1 MNDQPNIYQVAEAYV
16 IAAAMN
22 NYIKT
27 FTTGYSGS
35 RDATE
40 YQAAMQFFT
49 SVYKKYHLIAQ
60 TPVEYDALGYL
71 TVKRDVRRGKYDM
84 N

>member
-16 IAAAMN
+16 ITAAMN
-22 NYIKT
+22 TYIKNFAASQNHDT
-27 FTTGYSGS
+27 I
-35 RDATE
+35 E
-40 YQAAMQFFT
+40 YQAAMQFFI
-49 SVYKKYHLIAQ
+49 SVFKEYRRIAQ

>member
-1 MNDQPNIYQVAEAYV
+1 MKESELYRIAEAYV

-27 FTTGYSGS
+27 FATGYSGS

-49 SVYKKYHLIAQ
+49 SVYRKYHGIAQ

>member
-1 MNDQPNIYQVAEAYV
+1 MNDQPDIYQVAEAYV

-22 NYIKT
+22 AYIKNFVASQSHDT
-27 FTTGYSGS
+27 
-35 RDATE
+35 TE

-49 SVYKKYHLIAQ
+49 SVYRKYHGIAQ
-60 TPVEYDALGYL
+60 TPVEYDACGNLA
-71 TVKRDVRRGKYDM
+71 VKNIGLRSRFDV

>member
-1 MNDQPNIYQVAEAYV
+1 MNDQPDIYQVAEAYV
-16 IAAAMN
+16 ITAAMN
-22 NYIKT
+22 TYIKNFAASQNHDT
-27 FTTGYSGS
+27 I
-35 RDATE
+35 E

-49 SVYKKYHLIAQ
+49 SVYRKYHLIAQ

>member
-1 MNDQPNIYQVAEAYV
+1 MNDQPDIYQVAEAYV

-40 YQAAMQFFT
+40 YQAAMQFFI
-49 SVYKKYHLIAQ
+49 SVFKKYRRIAQ
-60 TPVEYDALGYL
+60 TPVEYDACGNLA
-71 TVKRDVRRGKYDM
+71 VKNIGLRSRFDV